1 MKSIYIAKD
10 MAKEYTPR
18 KWYVVKGIDR
28 DNEDHGVKFWRYKH
42 KYTGDGVQDKLMPV
56 FKLKGD
62 ITDAREG
69 RDVIITTNR
78 NDKGHSV
85 VSSIMADDVSLLTS
99 DTEKANAWFNNEET
113 FRDVYAKKSPEWL
126 DIVAKNMTPIW
137 DSGLS
142 KYVAEEEKE
151 ETETASLEDEIN
163 LLKNDVS
170 TNTLENDGDGVD
182 TTTLETNDDELPF

>member
-1 MKSIYIAKD
+1 
-10 MAKEYTPR
+10 
-18 KWYVVKGIDR
+18 
-28 DNEDHGVKFWRYKH
+28 
-42 KYTGDGVQDKLMPV
+42 
-56 FKLKGD
+56 
-62 ITDAREG
+62 
-69 RDVIITTNR
+69 
-78 NDKGHSV
+78 
-85 VSSIMADDVSLLTS
+85 MADDVSLLTS

-113 FRDVYAKKSPEWL
+113 FRDVYSKKSPEWL

-163 LLKNDVS
+163 LLKNDVV

>member
-1 MKSIYIAKD
+1 
-10 MAKEYTPR
+10 
-18 KWYVVKGIDR
+18 
-28 DNEDHGVKFWRYKH
+28 
-42 KYTGDGVQDKLMPV
+42 MPV

-69 RDVIITTNR
+69 RDIVITTNR

-163 LLKNDVS
+163 LLKNDVT